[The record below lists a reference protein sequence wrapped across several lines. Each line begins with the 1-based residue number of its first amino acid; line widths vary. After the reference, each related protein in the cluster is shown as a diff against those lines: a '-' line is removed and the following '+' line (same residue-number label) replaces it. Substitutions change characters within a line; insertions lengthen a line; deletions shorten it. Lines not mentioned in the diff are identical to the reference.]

1 MHSEQRLVSV
11 EVGRSFGPE
20 DLAEGLMLVHA
31 ATLKAVR
38 LQLALQRHDRRFALE
53 AVDDLIDL
61 DRRIQDSLSNMS
73 AIRNDA
79 GLRDRLDTERIALNH
94 EKLGLA
100 AGISGHELRTPPPLS
115 TDADV
120 RNLFVEGCPGEIDVA
135 PASNRRRPWLFA
147 ALLLGLVIAVALIG
161 SAMLYFR
168 VDWTEA
174 VKLFDARF

>member
-1 MHSEQRLVSV
+1 MVVVGGLVGGGALGYDVVS
-11 EVGRSFGPE
+11 GFSQNNLFG
-20 DLAEGLMLVHA
+20 
-31 ATLKAVR
+31 
-38 LQLALQRHDRRFALE
+38 
-53 AVDDLIDL
+53 
-61 DRRIQDSLSNMS
+61 
-73 AIRNDA
+73 
-79 GLRDRLDTERIALNH
+79 
-94 EKLGLA
+94 LGLA
-100 AGISGHELRTPPPLS
+100 AGISGRELRTPPPLS

-120 RNLFVEGCPGEIDVA
+120 RNLFAEDCPGEIDVA